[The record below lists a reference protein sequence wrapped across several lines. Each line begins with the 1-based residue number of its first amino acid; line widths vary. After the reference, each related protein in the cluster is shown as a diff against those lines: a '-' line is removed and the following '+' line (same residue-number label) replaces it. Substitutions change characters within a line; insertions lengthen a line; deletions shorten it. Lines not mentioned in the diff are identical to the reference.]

1 VVFLETKFMTKRF
14 KSIDFLRGLHIFLMV
29 FLHLCDWWL
38 GFEAYWFKHLIHII
52 FEPIG
57 ATGFLFIS
65 GVSAALSYKSN
76 QLKLKNSNKLN
87 WKSIKN
93 IYFLRAFILL
103 LIALL
108 YNIFLVFRFG
118 DISDI
123 WSWNVLQTIAI
134 SLILVWPFLKTSKI
148 FRIFVGGTLLLINE
162 LLLPFLRVFEGDLN
176 LYGILFHILY
186 NPLNQY
192 TIISF
197 FTMFLFG
204 TVVGDIV
211 FHITLLD
218 DEKERRI
225 MVKKNFL
232 IGILILG
239 SSLVPIGVLF
249 QFPNFISRNTF
260 PSFIYSIGVILAI
273 FSLLIS
279 IEEFQLIRTK
289 KNYNIM
295 FFYSYYSFTIY
306 LGHNLL
312 YFLFF
317 DRLNVVSLWIPII
330 ITMSILT
337 ILLRT
342 MFIKV
347 GPKFSLKMGIT
358 ALSFII
364 ATKINRNKKT

>member
-1 VVFLETKFMTKRF
+1 MKKRF

-38 GFEAYWFKHLIHII
+38 VFEAYWFKNILHFIV
-52 FEPIG
+52 EPIG

-76 QLKLKNSNKLN
+76 QLKLKESNELN
-87 WKSIKN
+87 WKTIKN
-93 IYFLRAFILL
+93 IYFFRAFILL
-103 LIALL
+103 IIALL
-108 YNIFLVFRFG
+108 YNIILTFRFG
-118 DISDI
+118 DILDI

-148 FRIFVGGTLLLINE
+148 FRIFVGFILLLVNE
-162 LLLPFLRVFEGDLN
+162 LLLAFLRNFEGAFN

-186 NPLNQY
+186 NPLNQF
-192 TIISF
+192 TVISF

-204 TVVGDIV
+204 TVVGDFV
-211 FHITLLD
+211 FNITLLD

-225 MVKKNFL
+225 MVRNNFL
-232 IGILILG
+232 IGTLILG
-239 SSLVPIGVLF
+239 SILVPIGVLF
-249 QFPNFISRNTF
+249 QFPTFISRNTF
-260 PSFIYSIGVILAI
+260 PSFIYSIGVILI
-273 FSLLIS
+273 LFSLLIS
-279 IEEFQLIRTK
+279 IEEFQIIRTK

-312 YFLFF
+312 YFLFL
-317 DRLNVVSLWIPII
+317 DRLNVVSFWIPII

-347 GPKFSLKMGIT
+347 GPKLSLKTGIT
-358 ALSFII
+358 LLSFII
-364 ATKINRNKKT
+364 TTRINRNKKH

>member
-1 VVFLETKFMTKRF
+1 MKKRF

-38 GFEAYWFKHLIHII
+38 VFEAYWFRDLIHII

-76 QLKLKNSNKLN
+76 QLKLKDSNELN
-87 WKSIKN
+87 WKSIKT
-93 IYFLRAFILL
+93 IYLFRAFILL

-148 FRIFVGGTLLLINE
+148 FRIFVGVTLLLINE
-162 LLLPFLRVFEGDLN
+162 LLLAFLRNFEGVFN

-186 NPLNQY
+186 NPLNQF

-204 TVVGDIV
+204 TVVGDFV
-211 FHITLLD
+211 FKITLLD
-218 DEKERRI
+218 DEKERKI
-225 MVKKNFL
+225 MVRNNFL
-232 IGILILG
+232 IGTLILG
-239 SSLVPIGVLF
+239 GILVPIGVLF
-249 QFPNFISRNTF
+249 QFPTFISRNTF
-260 PSFIYSIGVILAI
+260 PSFIYSIGIILVI

-279 IEEFQLIRTK
+279 MEEFQIIRTK

-312 YFLFF
+312 YFLFM
-317 DRLNVVSLWIPII
+317 DRLNIVSLWIPII

-347 GPKFSLKMGIT
+347 GPKLSLKTGIT
-358 ALSFII
+358 VLSFII
-364 ATKINRNKKT
+364 ATKINRNENY

>member
-1 VVFLETKFMTKRF
+1 MKKRF
-14 KSIDFLRGLHIFLMV
+14 KSIDLLRGLHIFLMV

-38 GFEAYWFKHLIHII
+38 VFEAYWFKDLIHII

-76 QLKLKNSNKLN
+76 LLKLKDSSELN
-87 WKSIKN
+87 RKTIKN
-93 IYFLRAFILL
+93 IYFLRAVILL
-103 LIALL
+103 MIALL
-108 YNIFLVFRFG
+108 YNVLLAFRFG

-134 SLILVWPFLKTSKI
+134 SLILVWPFLKTSKLV
-148 FRIFVGGTLLLINE
+148 RIFIGIILLLINE
-162 LLLPFLRVFEGDLN
+162 LLLAFLRNFEGVFN

-186 NPLNQY
+186 NPLNQF

-204 TVVGDIV
+204 TVIGDFV
-211 FHITLLD
+211 FDITLLD
-218 DEKERRI
+218 DEKERKI
-225 MVKKNFL
+225 MVRNNFL

-239 SSLVPIGVLF
+239 GILVPIGVLF
-249 QFPNFISRNTF
+249 QFPTFISRNTF
-260 PSFIYSIGVILAI
+260 PSFIYSIGVILVI

-295 FFYSYYSFTIY
+295 LFFSYYSFTIY

-312 YFLFF
+312 YFLFL
-317 DRLNVVSLWIPII
+317 DRLNTVSFWIPII
-330 ITMSILT
+330 ITMSSLT

-347 GPKFSLKMGIT
+347 GPKLSLKTGINV
-358 ALSFII
+358 LSFII
-364 ATKINRNKKT
+364 ATKINRNKKY